1 MSRIATLF
9 AFLLTGLFTL
19 ACTGEPLDT
28 PRDVSGR
35 WDVAYDD
42 TLRIFIDDQLIAT
55 VEPGS
60 SETITWNGQTFEASA
75 VCGDPGTTCPSDAFW
90 ATMDVAQPMGDDNR
104 LLEFVE
110 VVDEQR
116 TAETISGFM
125 EDDGTFAML
134 AGLDV
139 ESSETCLAIGV
150 GTVEGQFV
158 DGDTRIDDAAIAVTW
173 SAGCQ
178 FGGVTIDAE
187 VRLETDVSAVRR

>member
-1 MSRIATLF
+1 MTRILSITAV
-9 AFLLTGLFTL
+9 ALTGLFTL

-28 PRDVSGR
+28 PRDVTGT

-42 TLRIFIDDQLIAT
+42 TLRLFIDDQLIAT

-60 SETITWNGQTFEASA
+60 TEAITWNGQTFEAQA
-75 VCGDPGTTCPSDAFW
+75 ICGEDDTTCPSEAFW
-90 ATMDVAQPMGDDNR
+90 ATMDIEQPMGTDNR

-110 VVDEQR
+110 VVDDVPTQER
-116 TAETISGFM
+116 ISGLM
-125 EDDGTFAML
+125 EDDGSFAML

-139 ESSETCLAIGV
+139 ESSEACLALGV
-150 GTVEGQFV
+150 ATVEGRFTS
-158 DGDTRIDDAAIAVTW
+158 GDTRIDDSVIAVTW

-187 VRLETDVSAVRR
+187 VRLETDVTAQRR